1 MGRPFRRN
9 ALYKSLYGVFIK
21 TAWSSD
27 SRHMNAMGSAAVV
40 QEAWS
45 GNSPSE
51 VPPSGIHSSDSLMA
65 PLLPR
70 RGPGTYDRHKTA
82 DERRSEQRRALII
95 AAARVFARDGF
106 AEASVAS
113 ILSHTNLS
121 RGTFYRHFRDL
132 SDVFLATR
140 QSAADL
146 AFERVRERMEREREP
161 LEQTRAAL
169 LGFFELI
176 AEEGDLA
183 RVFLRE
189 APHYGSSHEKL
200 HRETIERFVELF
212 RKGLADAKA
221 HGLIEVLPSDSMIY
235 AVVHGIVGM
244 ARQYLDSYNE
254 AKSAEAVP
262 VLLDLCRRAFA

>member
-1 MGRPFRRN
+1 
-9 ALYKSLYGVFIK
+9 
-21 TAWSSD
+21 
-27 SRHMNAMGSAAVV
+27 MNAMGSAAVV
-40 QEAWS
+40 QESWS

-51 VPPSGIHSSDSLMA
+51 VPPSGIHSSDSLI
-65 PLLPR
+65 PPSSQPR

-82 DERRSEQRRALII
+82 DERRSEQRRALIV

-113 ILSHTNLS
+113 ILAHTNLS

-146 AFERVRERMEREREP
+146 AFERVRDHMAREQQP
-161 LEQTRAAL
+161 FEQTRAAL

-176 AEEGDLA
+176 AEQGDLA

-200 HRETIERFVELF
+200 HRETIERFAELF
-212 RKGLADAKA
+212 RQGLRDAQSL
-221 HGLIEVLPSDSMIY
+221 GLIENPPADAMIY

-254 AKSAEAVP
+254 AKAGEAVP

>member
-1 MGRPFRRN
+1 
-9 ALYKSLYGVFIK
+9 
-21 TAWSSD
+21 
-27 SRHMNAMGSAAVV
+27 MNAMGAAAVV
-40 QEAWS
+40 RDVWS

-51 VPPSGIHSSDSLMA
+51 VPPSGVHSSESLL
-65 PLLPR
+65 PPPQPR

-82 DERRSEQRRALII
+82 DERRAEQRRALIA

-113 ILSHTNLS
+113 ILAHTNLS

-146 AFERVRERMEREREP
+146 AFERVRDHMARERDP
-161 LEQTRAAL
+161 VEQTRAAL

-189 APHYGSSHEKL
+189 APHYGSQHEKL

-212 RKGLADAKA
+212 RRGLSEALAA
-221 HGLIEVLPSDSMIY
+221 GLIQRMPPDNMVY

-254 AKSAEAVP
+254 SKSAEAVP

>member
-1 MGRPFRRN
+1 
-9 ALYKSLYGVFIK
+9 LI
-21 TAWSSD
+21 
-27 SRHMNAMGSAAVV
+27 
-40 QEAWS
+40 
-45 GNSPSE
+45 
-51 VPPSGIHSSDSLMA
+51 PPASQ
-65 PLLPR
+65 PR

-82 DERRSEQRRALII
+82 DERRSEQRRALIT

-113 ILSHTNLS
+113 ILAHTNLS

-146 AFERVRERMEREREP
+146 AFERVRDHMAKEQQP
-161 LEQTRAAL
+161 IEQTRAAL

-189 APHYGSSHEKL
+189 APHYGSLHEKL
-200 HRETIERFVELF
+200 HRDTIERFAELF
-212 RKGLADAKA
+212 RQGLRDAQSL
-221 HGLIEVLPSDSMIY
+221 GLVENPPSDAMIY

-254 AKSAEAVP
+254 AKAAEAVP

>member
-1 MGRPFRRN
+1 
-9 ALYKSLYGVFIK
+9 
-21 TAWSSD
+21 
-27 SRHMNAMGSAAVV
+27 MNAMGSAAVV
-40 QEAWS
+40 REAWS

-51 VPPSGIHSSDSLMA
+51 VPPSGVHSCDSLIPSA
-65 PLLPR
+65 QPR

-82 DERRSEQRRALII
+82 DERRTEQRRALIV

-113 ILSHTNLS
+113 ILAHTNLS

-146 AFERVRERMEREREP
+146 AFERVKDHMAKERDP
-161 LEQTRAAL
+161 VEQTRAAL
-169 LGFFELI
+169 MGFFELI

-189 APHYGSSHEKL
+189 APHYGAMHEKL
-200 HRETIERFVELF
+200 HRETIERFVALF
-212 RKGLADAKA
+212 RQGLTDAMT
-221 HGLIEVLPSDSMIY
+221 HGLIQRMPADNMIY